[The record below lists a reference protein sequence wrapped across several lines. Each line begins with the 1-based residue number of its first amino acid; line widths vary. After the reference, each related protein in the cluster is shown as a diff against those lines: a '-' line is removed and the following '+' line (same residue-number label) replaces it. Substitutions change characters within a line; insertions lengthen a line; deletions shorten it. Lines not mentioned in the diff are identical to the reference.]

1 MTQMTQMTQNILF
14 DPLVPLPF
22 LIGLAALTAGVVIV
36 AVWRGLSGWIFRALA
51 MVCLLVT
58 LTGPVF
64 QEADQVTLDDIVLV
78 VEDKTASNR
87 LGQRPDQVLEA
98 HKALEAALLA
108 RRNTDVRWISVGDH
122 DDNGGTQLMSAIRDA
137 LSDEPL
143 ARVAGVIALTDG
155 QIHDSEQTPNFP
167 APFHVLLTGEPQDWD
182 RKLIIR
188 NAPSFA
194 IIGEPVTLSL
204 RIEDDGP
211 DRQDPVF
218 ADLEI
223 AIDGDDPQRF
233 NIPVGR
239 DFELPLTLTHG
250 GRNVI
255 EFSTPEA
262 DGELTTRNNKV
273 LIQMNGVRDRLR
285 VLLVSG
291 EPHPGGRTWRNLLKS
306 DSSVDLVH
314 FTILRPPEKQ
324 DGVPVDELSLIA
336 FPSRELFMEKIQ
348 DFDLIIFDRYKRR
361 GILPSLYLDNVANY
375 VRGGGAVLVAAGP
388 DFATAAS
395 IYRTPLAEILPA
407 RPSARVV
414 EQAYRPT
421 ISEIGEKHPVTADL
435 TETADWGRWLRQV
448 EVIPLEGDILMT
460 GVDDRPLLMLDRVGE
475 GRVAL
480 LASDNAWLWARGY
493 EGGGPQMELLRRL
506 SHWMMKEP
514 DLEEDMLSAEAT
526 GQTIR
531 VQRRSLGQD
540 IGQVTVT
547 YPDGQEILLDL
558 EPTAAGVWEGRFD
571 GPMLGLYR
579 LSEGDRSAVIGLGPR
594 SPQEFKS
601 VLATDEIVR
610 PIVAV
615 QKGGSLRLSEGT
627 PKLRNVREGRP
638 AAGDNWIGLYQ
649 RSAQETLSVSRSPL
663 FPMWLFLLLSSS
675 FLVLAWLREG
685 R

>member
-1 MTQMTQMTQNILF
+1 MTQNILF
-14 DPLVPLPF
+14 DSLVPMPL
-22 LIGLAALTAGVVIV
+22 LICLVVLTVSALIFAL
-36 AVWRGLSGWIFRALA
+36 WRGLIGWGLRALA
-51 MVCLLVT
+51 MGCLLVA
-58 LTGPVF
+58 LAGPVV
-64 QEADQVTLDDIVLV
+64 QQADQAVLKDIVLV
-78 VEDKTASNR
+78 VEDKTSSNR
-87 LGQRPDQVLEA
+87 LGQRPDQMSAAREQLET
-98 HKALEAALLA
+98 ALKA
-108 RRNTDVRWISVGDH
+108 RRNTDVRWVSLRDR
-122 DDNGGTQLMSAIRDA
+122 DNKGGTQLMSAIRDA
-137 LSDEPL
+137 LSDEPQ

-155 QIHDSEQTPNFP
+155 QIHDSDQTPNFP
-167 APFHVLLTGEPQDWD
+167 APFHVLLTGTSQDWD

-211 DRQDPVF
+211 DQRNRAF

-223 AIDGDDPQRF
+223 AIDGGEPQRF
-233 NIPVGR
+233 SIPVGR
-239 DFELPLTLTHG
+239 DFELPLTLSHG

-255 EFSTPEA
+255 EFTTPEA
-262 DGELTTRNNKV
+262 DGELTARNNKV
-273 LIQMNGVRDRLR
+273 LIQMNGIRDRLR

-291 EPHPGGRTWRNLLKS
+291 EPHPGARTWRNLLKS

-336 FPSRELFMEKIQ
+336 FPARELFMEKIQ

-375 VRGGGAVLVAAGP
+375 VRSGGAVLVAAGP

-407 RPSARVV
+407 RPSARVI
-414 EQAYRPT
+414 EQAYRPI
-421 ISEIGEKHPVTADL
+421 ISNIGEKHPVTADL
-435 TETADWGRWLRQV
+435 TGSKDWGRWLRQV
-448 EVIPLEGDILMT
+448 EVIPNEGDVLMT
-460 GVDDRPLLMLDRVGE
+460 GIDDRPLLILDRVDE
-475 GRVAL
+475 GRVAM

-493 EGGGPQMELLRRL
+493 EGGGPQLELLRRL

-526 GQTIR
+526 GQTIH

-540 IGQVTVT
+540 VGKLAVT
-547 YPDGQEILLDL
+547 YPDGQKETLDL
-558 EPTAAGVWEGRFD
+558 EATGPGLWETRFE

-579 LSEGDRSAVIGLGPR
+579 LSQGEKSAVIGLGPR
-594 SPQEFKS
+594 SPKEFMS

-610 PIVAV
+610 PIVGE
-615 QKGGSLRLSEGT
+615 QRGGILRLSEGI
-627 PKLRNVREGRP
+627 PKLRNVRDGRP

-649 RSAQETLSVSRSPL
+649 RSAQETLSVSRRPFL
-663 FPMWLFLLLSSS
+663 PMWLILLLSSV
-675 FLVLAWLREG
+675 FLIFAWLRESI
-685 R
+685 